1 MDTQSM
7 YKQVDKR
14 TFPGL
19 AVMQNRSLVQNTGMQ
34 KQNVESP
41 QTRHSS
47 VHLPKEHDKP
57 FGFYPVNQHRWQCVW
72 GRGEGE
78 GRQYLPKLHY
88 AARNGNGR
96 VKIKL
101 KKAFLFC
108 PRPPSPARAG
118 HIHLKGTP
126 HTGFFAIHKC
136 QQEVR
141 QFPLREDDPMASQHV
156 KTHWRHSFPGP
167 LQGARACQA
176 LCMLTKPQQLSKFHS
191 AWLIIT

>member
-7 YKQVDKR
+7 HKQVDKQ

-34 KQNVESP
+34 KQNVQSP

-47 VHLPKEHDKP
+47 VHLPKIHDKP
-57 FGFYPVNQHRWQCVW
+57 FGFHPVNTEDSVC
-72 GRGEGE
+72 GAGERGKGD
-78 GRQYLPKLHY
+78 GDSICQNFTN

-108 PRPPSPARAG
+108 PRPRPLAQAG

-141 QFPLREDDPMASQHV
+141 QFPLREDDPTASQHV
-156 KTHWRHSFPGP
+156 KTH
-167 LQGARACQA
+167 
-176 LCMLTKPQQLSKFHS
+176 
-191 AWLIIT
+191 